1 MIICSVLFQS
11 ICQPLLTQAKT
22 RNPALYQDA
31 ICIKRFT
38 LSAPKRFRSS
48 VNIRRA
54 TELDRSEGT
63 LEHGRK
69 LSLGRY
75 NAREKTPSIGKK
87 LPNDAGKNIVT
98 PWASANMC
106 TCSHYPGKN
115 ALAEGENSRDAG
127 KKYRSFRNII
137 KRLSLLGM
145 TQQ

>member
-11 ICQPLLTQAKT
+11 ICQPLLTPAET

-63 LEHGRK
+63 LEHGRQ
-69 LSLGRY
+69 LSLD
-75 NAREKTPSIGKK
+75 IMLGKK
-87 LPNDAGKNIVT
+87 LPLSGKNSPTT
-98 PWASANMC
+98 PEKISLL
-106 TCSHYPGKN
+106 PGRAQIC
-115 ALAEGENSRDAG
+115 ALAPTTRG
-127 KKYRSFRNII
+127 KTPSPREKIPATREKNTVVFEI
-137 KRLSLLGM
+137 
-145 TQQ
+145 